1 LLALNWAVCDK
12 SKDYLYDTQFTV
24 LTTIPWPTCSQQQN
38 STPLGIDGLNHIPQT
53 YSDNRETIS
62 VESVQAICNFIL
74 PKAYIESLAVNPD
87 IVPAFEEDIQDDY
100 IIDWV
105 KAQSMGPVIKPFM
118 EYVREGRK
126 PKATDV
132 GPTPLLRQLSHLR
145 LVDDVLYRV
154 KTRRDN

>member
-1 LLALNWAVCDK
+1 MT
-12 SKDYLYDTQFTV
+12 YV
-24 LTTIPWPTCSQQQN
+24 LTTAKLDATGHRWLAVLAAFNFNILYRPGTKN
-38 STPLGIDGLNHIPQT
+38 EDADGLNHIPQT

-87 IVPAFEEDIQDDY
+87 IIPAFEEDIQDDD

-105 KAQSMGPVIKPFM
+105 KAQSMGPVIKPFI
-118 EYVREGRK
+118 EYVREERK

-132 GPTPLLRQLSHLR
+132 GPTPLLRQLSHLH